1 MSAPTLTD
9 LRARVEAAKKANML
23 QKAAAA
29 ELALDDLLK
38 YLEQQEKRLGAIE
51 RLHSGQLFEGE

>member
-38 YLEQQEKRLGAIE
+38 YLAAQDARIIE
-51 RLHSGQLFEGE
+51 LERIVHHG